1 MTTENKSITISK
13 PTLAIL
19 KNFASISGNI
29 LLQKDEEYLKIMS
42 PLKNL
47 YGHAKISERFP
58 QEFSILE
65 LSSFIEMLRLFDN
78 DEIVLTFEG
87 DYVII
92 SNPSGT
98 SGFKFYQADKK
109 FLQVN
114 EKPYKELPAKE
125 TFSLPCQVLQSIQ
138 RADAIIGGGENVL
151 MIKGENGKLN
161 AIVSDKKD
169 RSNVATNNF
178 KSELGKT
185 EHTFEILI
193 KTENLKVMPRDYT
206 GHIVLDPTTNQP
218 RVLRLIDNDGSLIYT
233 IAVEVNSTYEK

>member
-1 MTTENKSITISK
+1 MTNENKSVIISK

-47 YGHAKISERFP
+47 YGHAKITERFP
-58 QEFSILE
+58 QEFSIIE

-78 DEIVLTFEG
+78 DEIILTFEG
-87 DYVII
+87 EYVII
-92 SNPSGT
+92 SNPTGT
-98 SGFKFYQADKK
+98 SGFKFYQTDKK

-114 EKPYKELPAKE
+114 EKPYRELPAVE
-125 TFSLPCQVLQSIQ
+125 TFSLPCQVLQTIQ
-138 RADAIIGGGENVL
+138 RADSIIGGSENVL
-151 MIKGENGKLN
+151 TFKGENGKLH

-169 RSNVATNNF
+169 RSNIATNNF
-178 KSELGKT
+178 KSELGTT
-185 EHTFEILI
+185 EHNFEILI
-193 KTENLKVMPRDYT
+193 KTENLKVLPRDYT
-206 GHIVLDPTTNQP
+206 GHIVLDPNNNQP
-218 RVLRLIDNDGSLIYT
+218 KVLRLIDKDNTLIYT